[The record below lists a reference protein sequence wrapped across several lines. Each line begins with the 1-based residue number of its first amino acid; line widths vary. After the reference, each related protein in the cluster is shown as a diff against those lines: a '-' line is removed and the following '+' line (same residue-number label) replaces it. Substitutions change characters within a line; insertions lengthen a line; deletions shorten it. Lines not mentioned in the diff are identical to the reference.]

1 MEKTIELKTI
11 EPTALLGVA
20 DAHIKLI
27 ESAIPATIIAR
38 GEIIKIQGAEP
49 DVGHAHEVLHEMMET
64 LSGKG
69 SLTVR
74 DVQNLIALVTSE
86 NGSKKMDRLH
96 RTMSFIT
103 VERVRSVLKRK
114 GKKPM

>member
-38 GEIIKIQGAEP
+38 GETIKIQGAES

-64 LSGKG
+64 LTGKAWV
-69 SLTVR
+69 SI
-74 DVQNLIALVTSE
+74 QNE
-86 NGSKKMDRLH
+86 NRIILREVDRCSKFHASDPL
-96 RTMSFIT
+96 SA
-103 VERVRSVLKRK
+103 S
-114 GKKPM
+114 